1 MPYHGKIL
9 LGLTG
14 NIACGK
20 STILKQLGKLGAHT
34 VDADALVHRVQ
45 ARGGPAYWPVVSEFG
60 PGIVAEGGEIDRR
73 ALGQLVFANAK
84 RLRRLEE
91 IVHPIVR
98 KEIDRDIAEAEE
110 AVVVLDAIKLF
121 ESGWADRCDEVWV
134 VTCPREAQIE
144 RLMEKRGFSRED
156 AEMRIDAQTPQAE
169 KAERA
174 SVVIENSGTPAS
186 LRAQVEAAW
195 RDFHALHRGEQAV
208 TEPAAP
214 ASEPE

>member
-1 MPYHGKIL
+1 MPYLGKIL

-34 VDADALVHRVQ
+34 VDADEHVHKVQ
-45 ARGGPAYWPVVSEFG
+45 LKGGPAYRPIVSEFG
-60 PGIVAEGGEIDRR
+60 RGILAENGEIDRK
-73 ALGQLVFANAK
+73 ALGQIVFSAPA

-98 KEIDRDIAEAEE
+98 KEIERDIAGAGEP
-110 AVVVLDAIKLF
+110 VVVVDAIKLF

-134 VTCPREAQIE
+134 VTCPRPAQIE
-144 RLMEKRGFSRED
+144 RLMKTRGLTREE
-156 AEMRIDAQTPQAE
+156 AEMRIDAQSPQAE

-174 SVVIENSGTPAS
+174 SVVIENSGSLAS
-186 LRAQVEAAW
+186 LRAQVQAAW
-195 RDFHALHRGEQAV
+195 RDFHALHESEHHG
-208 TEPAAP
+208 PAGSPGA
-214 ASEPE
+214 AQD